1 MIMIMHKYDYALKM
15 IDVIIVITNDDAK
28 RGFYGFEKI

>member
-28 RGFYGFEKI
+28 KGLLRF